1 MLSIKKFPAYV
12 NGQKNPTKMSFVV
25 LKRNDS
31 IEKAVQEYIAKGET
45 KVSLKKVTKIE
56 KKRFKPTITP
66 QRGVDANVNRLQ
78 DRFNALKEETDAFL
92 RSDPPSFDDPMM
104 VESDPPTI
112 KTEPDFEPY
121 AIPSNFPTSFEIV
134 APDVIP
140 STWPTSFQIGA
151 PEMSNLVDG
160 ASSSRSFVFH
170 PSKTSKS
177 ESPPDPSLK
186 PSSIPDPSPSLVSD
200 VPLRHDKPECSNSLS
215 QEASSMPDVKID
227 LDKLP
232 ETSQPVNQSTS
243 QSVNQS
249 TQNLIQTAL
258 ASARGV
264 VLQYELMSMY
274 LANTSDNANTTAV
287 TSQVDSS
294 VISSS

>member
-92 RSDPPSFDDPMM
+92 RPDPLSFDDPML
-104 VESDPPTI
+104 ESEPPTI

-121 AIPSNFPTSFEIV
+121 SIPSNFPTSFEIV

-177 ESPPDPSLK
+177 ESPPDPSL
-186 PSSIPDPSPSLVSD
+186 SLAPDVSP
-200 VPLRHDKPECSNSLS
+200 RHDKPECSNSLP
-215 QEASSMPDVKID
+215 QEASNMPDVKID

>member
-1 MLSIKKFPAYV
+1 M
-12 NGQKNPTKMSFVV
+12 
-25 LKRNDS
+25 
-31 IEKAVQEYIAKGET
+31 
-45 KVSLKKVTKIE
+45 
-56 KKRFKPTITP
+56 
-66 QRGVDANVNRLQ
+66 
-78 DRFNALKEETDAFL
+78 KEETDAFL
-92 RSDPPSFDDPMM
+92 RSDPPSCDDPML
-104 VESDPPTI
+104 ESDPPTI

-121 AIPSNFPTSFEIV
+121 SIPSNFPTSFEIV
-134 APDVIP
+134 APDAIP

-186 PSSIPDPSPSLVSD
+186 PSSIPDFSPSLAPDVS
-200 VPLRHDKPECSNSLS
+200 PRHDKPECSNSLS
-215 QEASSMPDVKID
+215 QEASNMPDVKID
-227 LDKLP
+227 LDELP
-232 ETSQPVNQSTS
+232 ETSQPINQSTS
-243 QSVNQS
+243 QSVN
-249 TQNLIQTAL
+249 QNLIQTAL

-274 LANTSDNANTTAV
+274 LANTSDNADTTAV

>member
-31 IEKAVQEYIAKGET
+31 VERAVQEYIAKGET

-92 RSDPPSFDDPMM
+92 RPDPLSLDDPML
-104 VESDPPTI
+104 ESEPPTI

-121 AIPSNFPTSFEIV
+121 SIPSNFPTSFEIV

-200 VPLRHDKPECSNSLS
+200 VSPRHDKPECSNLLS
-215 QEASSMPDVKID
+215 QEASNMPDVKID

>member
-92 RSDPPSFDDPMM
+92 RPDPLSLDDPML
-104 VESDPPTI
+104 ESEPPTI

-121 AIPSNFPTSFEIV
+121 SIPSNFPTSFEIV